1 MMIKDNPIE
10 IFVKNIK
17 EALDLNDGY
26 DIFSVKEFAEKLGGK
41 IIYTNKLRI
50 GVRSEIKSIKYKDNK
65 ASFVIAVKAIY
76 HII

>member
-50 GVRSEIKSIKYKDNK
+50 GG
-65 ASFVIAVKAIY
+65 
-76 HII
+76 